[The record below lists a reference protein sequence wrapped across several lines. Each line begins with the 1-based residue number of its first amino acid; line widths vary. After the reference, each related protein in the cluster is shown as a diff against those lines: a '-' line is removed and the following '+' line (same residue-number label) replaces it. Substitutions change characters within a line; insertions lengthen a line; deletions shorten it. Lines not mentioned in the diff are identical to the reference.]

1 MKQNSAIGAITAL
14 ITPFKNGKI
23 NKAEYELQIKRQIRL
38 GISAVVPVGTTGESA
53 TLSHDEHRECIEIA
67 IATAKA
73 NPPACEDSINKKE
86 QGDCERIRILAG
98 AGSNSTDEAIEL
110 AQFAQKAG
118 ADAILSVCPYYNKP
132 TQAGLYAHFA
142 AIAKAVEIPIM
153 LYNVPSRTG
162 CTLEVDTILRLFADF
177 PHIYGLKE
185 ASGNIEKI
193 VELNSKEPNL
203 AILSGDDSIN
213 FPILACGGVGVI
225 SVSANLLPNKISELC
240 AAAKTGDYKRAREI
254 NNELFEINKALF
266 IESNPIPIKA
276 AMYEAGLLENLEYRL
291 PVVAPSE
298 ATMKK
303 IKEILKKYEV
313 KK

>member
-23 NKAEYELQIKRQIRL
+23 NKAEYEQQIIRQIQL
-38 GISAVVPVGTTGESA
+38 GIDAVVPVGTTGESA

-73 NPPACEDSINKKE
+73 NPRPAEFCDDFK
-86 QGDCERIRILAG
+86 RIRILAG

-162 CTLEVDTILRLFADF
+162 CALETDTILRLFADF
-177 PHIYGLKE
+177 PHIYGVKE
-185 ASGNIEKI
+185 ASGNIEKV

-240 AAAKTGDYKRAREI
+240 NAAKIGDYKKAREI
-254 NNELFEINKALF
+254 NNDLFEINKTLF

-291 PVVAPSE
+291 PLVAPSE
-298 ATMKK
+298 VAMKK